1 MPVRQIN
8 NNLIFKEHQVSL
20 TQSIT
25 DLISPA
31 VTEAGFFLEE
41 VQIASPGSHRIV
53 TCVVDGQT
61 PLNLDQVT
69 VASRLISELLDSADF
84 MGETPFTLEVTSP
97 GVDRPLTQPRHWTK
111 NLTRLIKVTLNDG
124 TITTGRL
131 TEFNEINATL
141 VENIKGRLKE
151 HTVVFAD
158 IKRAVVEIEFNRKD
172 AIDE

>member
-1 MPVRQIN
+1 M
-8 NNLIFKEHQVSL
+8 SL

-31 VTEAGFFLEE
+31 VTEAGFYLEE
-41 VQIASPGSHRIV
+41 VLIASPGSHRTV
-53 TCVVDGQT
+53 TCVVDGPT

-69 VASRLISELLDSADF
+69 VVSRIISELLDADDF

-97 GVDRPLTQPRHWTK
+97 GVDRPLTEVRHWTK
-111 NLTRLIKVTLNDG
+111 NLTRLIKTTLNDG
-124 TITTGRL
+124 TIITGRL
-131 TEFNEINATL
+131 TEFDEINATL
-141 VENIKGRLKE
+141 VENIKGRIKN
-151 HTVVFAD
+151 HTVAFSD

>member
-1 MPVRQIN
+1 M
-8 NNLIFKEHQVSL
+8 SL

-41 VQIASPGSHRIV
+41 VLIASPGSHRIV
-53 TCVVDGQT
+53 TCVVDGPT

-69 VASRLISELLDSADF
+69 VASRVISELLDTAEF

-111 NLTRLIKVTLNDG
+111 NLTRLIKVTLSDG
-124 TITTGRL
+124 AVITGRL
-131 TEFNEINATL
+131 TEFDEVNAKL
-141 VENIKGRLKE
+141 VENIKGRIKE
-151 HTVVFAD
+151 HTVAFAD

>member
-1 MPVRQIN
+1 
-8 NNLIFKEHQVSL
+8 VSL

-41 VQIASPGSHRIV
+41 VQIAYPGSHRIV
-53 TCVVDGQT
+53 TCVVDGQS

-69 VASRLISELLDSADF
+69 VASRLISELLDAAEF

-111 NLTRLIKVTLNDG
+111 NLTRLIKVTLSDG

-131 TEFNEINATL
+131 TEFNDANATL

-151 HTVVFAD
+151 HTVAFVD

-172 AIDE
+172 VIDE

>member
-1 MPVRQIN
+1 M
-8 NNLIFKEHQVSL
+8 SL
-20 TQSIT
+20 TQSIS

-41 VQIASPGSHRIV
+41 VQIATPGSHRIV
-53 TCVVDGQT
+53 TCVVDGPT

-69 VASRLISELLDSADF
+69 VASRLISELLDTAEF
-84 MGETPFTLEVTSP
+84 MGETHFTLEVTSP

-124 TITTGRL
+124 ATITGRL
-131 TEFNEINATL
+131 TEFNESDATL
-141 VENIKGRLKE
+141 VENIKGRIKE
-151 HTVVFAD
+151 HTVAFAD

-172 AIDE
+172 ASDE

>member
-1 MPVRQIN
+1 M
-8 NNLIFKEHQVSL
+8 SL
-20 TQSIT
+20 TQSLS

-41 VQIASPGSHRIV
+41 VQIATPGSHRIV
-53 TCVVDGQT
+53 TCVVDGPT

-69 VASRLISELLDSADF
+69 VASRVISELLDTAEF

-111 NLTRLIKVTLNDG
+111 NLTRLIKVTLTDG
-124 TITTGRL
+124 ATITGRL
-131 TEFNEINATL
+131 TEFNESNATL
-141 VENIKGRLKE
+141 VENIKGRIKE
-151 HTVVFAD
+151 HKVAFAD

-172 AIDE
+172 ASDE

>member
-1 MPVRQIN
+1 
-8 NNLIFKEHQVSL
+8 VSL
-20 TQSIT
+20 TQAIS

-31 VTEAGFFLEE
+31 VSEAGFFLEE

-69 VASRLISELLDSADF
+69 VASRLISELLDTAEF

-111 NLTRLIKVTLNDG
+111 NLTRLIKVTLGDG

-131 TEFNEINATL
+131 TEFSDTHATL
-141 VENIKGRLKE
+141 VENTKGRIKE
-151 HTVVFAD
+151 HTIAFTD
-158 IKRAVVEIEFNRKD
+158 IKRAVVEIEFNRKESS
-172 AIDE
+172 DE

>member
-1 MPVRQIN
+1 M
-8 NNLIFKEHQVSL
+8 SL

-31 VTEAGFFLEE
+31 VTDAGFLLEE
-41 VQIASPGSHRIV
+41 VQLASPGSHRIV

-69 VASRLISELLDSADF
+69 VASRLISELLDAAEF

-111 NLTRLIKVTLNDG
+111 NLTRLIKVTLSDG

-151 HTVVFAD
+151 HTVIFAD
-158 IKRAVVEIEFNRKD
+158 VKRAVVEIEFNRKD

>member
-1 MPVRQIN
+1 M
-8 NNLIFKEHQVSL
+8 SL

-53 TCVVDGQT
+53 TCIVDGQT

-111 NLTRLIKVTLNDG
+111 NLTRLIKVTLSDG

-131 TEFNEINATL
+131 TEFNEVNATL